1 MVTDFDSLDLA
12 AVFEVCSFVFRRSV
26 PKADRVAHTDVSRTS
41 TLSMDLRMKP
51 LPCFLKRDQIVVA
64 LDAHHVSHTEF
75 ARSVRLSRSHW
86 SQLLNGHRPV
96 TARVRRAMLCHPCL
110 RDIPED
116 QLWVRVDP
124 GGSGPPPDP
133 VESGSAEPE
142 G

>member
-1 MVTDFDSLDLA
+1 M
-12 AVFEVCSFVFRRSV
+12 
-26 PKADRVAHTDVSRTS
+26 AHTDVNPTS
-41 TLSMDLRMKP
+41 TLFTDLRMKP
-51 LPCFLKRDQIVVA
+51 FPCFLKRDQIVLA

-96 TARVRRAMLCHPCL
+96 SARVRRAMLCHPCL

-116 QLWVRVDP
+116 ELWMRVDP
-124 GGSGPPPDP
+124 SGGGPPAIS
-133 VESGSAEPE
+133 VESVSAEPA

>member
-1 MVTDFDSLDLA
+1 MWDCYSIVVVVVFDECVVFFPPLDPRA
-12 AVFEVCSFVFRRSV
+12 RQ
-26 PKADRVAHTDVSRTS
+26 VAHTDVNPTS
-41 TLSMDLRMKP
+41 SLLMDSRMKP
-51 LPCFLKRDQIVVA
+51 LPCFLKRDCIVVA

-75 ARSVRLSRSHW
+75 ARSVRLSRSYW

-96 TARVRRAMLCHPCL
+96 STRVRRAMLCHPCL

-116 QLWVRVDP
+116 QLWVRGDP

-133 VESGSAEPE
+133 VESVGAEPE